1 MSLPKPV
8 SRLKAEKRS
17 VLYRNYFFMFAMLF
31 FITSLFAVQ
40 AVSASGLK
48 FHDTHETLVQ
58 QVGYAHIQQH
68 ATFSEAQTAFENKNY
83 AYSAR
88 ILRPLAQ
95 AGHAHAQYLLATQ
108 YDLGLG
114 VKRSELLSFKWYKAA
129 ASAGINIA
137 QHNLAVAYAQGN
149 GIDADLSKAINW
161 WERAANAGNTDSQ
174 YNLGIIYAAGRDSI
188 KPDMKKAMKWWRM
201 AAMSGDP
208 AAQFN
213 LGAIYANGI
222 GISNQTCKA
231 SHWWKKSAANGF
243 AQAEMA
249 LAVLQTKSDYA
260 ACR

>member
-8 SRLKAEKRS
+8 TRIKAEKRA
-17 VLYRNYFFMFAMLF
+17 VLYRNCFFMLAMLF
-31 FITSLFAVQ
+31 FLTSIFAVQ
-40 AVSASGLK
+40 TALASGSRFNNVDVIQLGNISMQ
-48 FHDTHETLVQ
+48 Q
-58 QVGYAHIQQH
+58 QVI
-68 ATFSEAQTAFENKNY
+68 FSQAQTAFENQNY

-88 ILRPLAQ
+88 ILKPLALR
-95 AGHAHAQYLLATQ
+95 GHSQAQYLLATQ

-114 VKRSELLSFKWYKAA
+114 VKRSVKHSFYWYKKSAM
-129 ASAGINIA
+129 AGITIA

-149 GIDADLSKAINW
+149 GIKADLVKAISW
-161 WERAANAGNTDSQ
+161 WERSANAGNTDSQ

-188 KPDMKKAMKWWRM
+188 KPDLKKVMKWWRM

-222 GISNQTCKA
+222 GTTNQTCKA

-243 AQAEMA
+243 HQAEMA
-249 LAVLQTKSDYA
+249 LALLQTKSDYA
-260 ACR
+260 SCR

>member
-1 MSLPKPV
+1 MPLPKPV
-8 SRLKAEKRS
+8 SKAKAEKIS
-17 VLYRNYFFMFAMLF
+17 ALYRHYYFMFFILLF
-31 FITSLFAVQ
+31 LTSLFALQ
-40 AVSASGLK
+40 TATASGFSYK
-48 FHDTHETLVQ
+48 EPIVHK
-58 QVGYAHIQQH
+58 VGYAHLQQH
-68 ATFSEAQTAFENKNY
+68 VDFTQAQASFENQDY

-88 ILRPLAQ
+88 LLSPLAEN
-95 AGHAHAQYLLATQ
+95 GHAQAQYLLATQ

-114 VKRSELLSFKWYKAA
+114 VKKNEFLSFHWYKKAA
-129 ASAGINIA
+129 KAGIGIA

-149 GIDADLSKAINW
+149 GIDADLKKAVAW

-188 KPDMKKAMKWWRM
+188 KPNLDKALKWWRM
-201 AAMSGDP
+201 AAINGDP

-222 GISNQTCKA
+222 GMSSHTCEA

-260 ACR
+260 TCP